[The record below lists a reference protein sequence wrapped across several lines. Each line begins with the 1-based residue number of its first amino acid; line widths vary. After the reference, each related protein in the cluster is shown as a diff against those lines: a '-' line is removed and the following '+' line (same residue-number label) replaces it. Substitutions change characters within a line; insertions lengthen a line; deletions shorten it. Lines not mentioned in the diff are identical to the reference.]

1 MMTIV
6 HYIVFRHMKKMK
18 TTIGSC
24 LMTKQLSK
32 TSERWSLLAP
42 FPGQDWQNSIK
53 YILKKLTKK
62 YYTLV

>member
-1 MMTIV
+1 
-6 HYIVFRHMKKMK
+6 MKWIRSSARTLFECELYANAMR
-18 TTIGSC
+18 
-24 LMTKQLSK
+24 L

-53 YILKKLTKK
+53 YTLKKLTKK